1 MTKLR
6 NSKKIM
12 ITVKVMIILS
22 LLFSSLLF
30 IGRKSPTV
38 HAEGGSTEMTNRVL
52 RKYPSEDTATKI
64 GAYYQSRTN
73 PATYEANN
81 PPALTPNPDG
91 LFVIPQQTLIPGK
104 NNNANYW
111 SQNKILAEKG
121 QSASGMVRTKDPIN
135 LLDEDME
142 FTFCNQLDRY
152 INTDSGF
159 AFFFTSDLDFV
170 STTGSTVHSDSGT
183 TYGALGLYS
192 RYGIDGTD
200 ADKMAEIAGMKNA
213 LAVEFDCRNQND
225 ETGPDTRRIDGL
237 TADQHGNSIP
247 FGDRGDHVAITFPQE
262 SQYIF
267 NQRTD
272 NLLDGTPIPTNY
284 PPRNSQNGF
293 FLPHHAVSAKK
304 DFIAYGGGMG
314 LSKISTATITWKLKD
329 GGATNSYLDNVYE
342 LSYKYYAG
350 SETEDVSAPTESKLV
365 GSGSL
370 EIPFWITPTPTNPWP
385 NDFYH
390 TFLYDKDAKD
400 IWKGYDRRPNNGG
413 QTAPDP
419 MAPTQMPTDSEVA
432 ALIAANPIKMGI
444 TAATGTGGPSRSK
457 QIFYFPDQQLNY
469 TVNYYIEGTTTKV
482 PDLVLSTTDTNPY
495 NNSNPYIG
503 SAVLNTKLRIIPPI
517 SPTYDLVPNQDLT
530 PTITTEGQVINIYY
544 KAKTLDYTI
553 EYYNNGVKM
562 EPSSTDT
569 LPRSGSV
576 PSTNP
581 NVTSVPITNCPEG
594 SAVASYEFPAGT
606 KVGPPSAANPYKIT
620 TIDNVIKVNYKSSI
634 IENPNED
641 QINDPDYLILNF
653 DANDL
658 NNGLANEEIRG
669 RLTSKT
675 NSAIKDQETIKYAV
689 LKGTPWSKVVE
700 KAAVPKLEIQSG
712 NWLFKAPT
720 TGYNKNQW
728 TTQRTGGTN
737 IPEQNSTTKIDDL
750 YQNGTRE
757 LTYYAQFTQNTPV
770 GIKDKINSII
780 ALALASSLLFLTY
793 FYLIIRKKKDTI
805 R

>member
-1 MTKLR
+1 MTNLK
-6 NSKKIM
+6 NNKKFM
-12 ITVKVMIILS
+12 TTVKVIIILS

-30 IGRKSPTV
+30 LGKKSPTV

-52 RKYPSEDTATKI
+52 KKYPSKDTYTKI
-64 GAYYQSRTN
+64 GAYRQTKK
-73 PATYEANN
+73 PQTYEESN
-81 PPALTPNPDG
+81 PPDLTPNPG
-91 LFVIPQQTLIPGK
+91 GMFVIPENPLSPK
-104 NNNANYW
+104 RNNNANYW
-111 SQNKILAEKG
+111 SEDEIYGEKG
-121 QSASGMVRTKDPIN
+121 QSAAGMIRTQEPMN
-135 LLDEDME
+135 LLDEDIE
-142 FTFCNQLDRY
+142 LTFTSQLERY
-152 INTDSGF
+152 NTDFGF

-170 STTGSTVHSDSGT
+170 SKTGGT
-183 TYGALGLYS
+183 TVSSDGNSYGSLGIYS
-192 RYGIDGTD
+192 RMGLDTFSDIDKVID
-200 ADKMAEIAGMKNA
+200 LSGMKNA
-213 LAVEFDCRNQND
+213 VAVEFDSRNQMDNN
-225 ETGPDTRRIDGL
+225 GVDTKRIDGL
-237 TADQHGNSIP
+237 TVDQYGNPVPKGNDGSHI
-247 FGDRGDHVAITFPQE
+247 AITFPQE
-262 SQYIF
+262 SAYTF
-267 NQRTD
+267 LEATD
-272 NLLDGTPIPTNY
+272 TLSDGTLIPANY
-284 PPRNSQNGF
+284 PPRNADGKF
-293 FLPHHAVSAKK
+293 FLPHHAVSSKK
-304 DFIAYGGGMG
+304 DFISYGSSWG
-314 LSKISTATITWKLKD
+314 LGKKSTAQITWRLKD

-342 LSYKYYAG
+342 LSYKYFADPKG
-350 SETEDVSAPTESKLV
+350 DVTSPSEGNLLAEGK
-365 GSGSL
+365 L

-400 IWKGYDRRPNNGG
+400 IWYVYDRRPNHGN

-419 MAPTQMPTDSEVA
+419 MAPTTPPTDSEVA

-444 TAATGTGGPSRSK
+444 TSGRGSSDPLQARTVFSFPT
-457 QIFYFPDQQLNY
+457 QINY
-469 TVNYYIEGTTTKV
+469 TVNYYLEGTTTKV
-482 PDLVLSTTDTNPY
+482 PDLIFDQGDSNPY
-495 NNSNPYIG
+495 NDSNPYIG
-503 SAVLNTKLRIIPPI
+503 SAVLNTKLRIIPPT
-517 SPTYDLVPNQDLT
+517 SPTYELVAGQDLT

-562 EPSSTDT
+562 EPSATDT

-620 TIDNVIKVNYKSSI
+620 TRDNVIKVNYKSSI

-641 QINDPDYLILNF
+641 QINDPDYLILSF

-675 NSAIKDQETIKYAV
+675 NSAIKDQETIKYAI

-712 NWLFKAPT
+712 NWLFQAPA
-720 TGYNKNQW
+720 TGYNTNQW

-737 IPEQNSTTKIDDL
+737 IPAQSSTTKIDDL

-780 ALALASSLLFLTY
+780 ALVSASAILFLTY
-793 FYLIIRKKKDTI
+793 FYLIIRKKTNTTK
-805 R
+805 